1 MAWPSVAP
9 CAHIAGPLQLVPD
22 PQSPGRKHQKPR
34 VLPWILNPNGTRL
47 VCQSWAADEH
57 FNTLKT
63 TTHLWN
69 WACFGS
75 PEQQMRCP
83 NIGKTKGYER
93 DRKNQNWQV
102 RENFQCKEWSWS
114 ADWEAIENCF
124 HTKFHSSFLWNLRD
138 PLFNRLWHSLSSS
151 CSSSLWWNSV
161 VKTVSSVYPL
171 LRFCVHDCR
180 EESKYMLSQII
191 LLPAL
196 FLFTVQSFTIVPAAM
211 SETHDLGARLFVAT
225 VAVWLLF
232 WFGKIILVR
241 KSALANRLPVMS
253 VLFSAKFQ

>member
-93 DRKNQNWQV
+93 DRKNQNWQA
-102 RENFQCKEWSWS
+102 RENFQCEEWSWS

-161 VKTVSSVYPL
+161 VKD
-171 LRFCVHDCR
+171 CV
-180 EESKYMLSQII
+180 
-191 LLPAL
+191 
-196 FLFTVQSFTIVPAAM
+196 
-211 SETHDLGARLFVAT
+211 
-225 VAVWLLF
+225 
-232 WFGKIILVR
+232 
-241 KSALANRLPVMS
+241 
-253 VLFSAKFQ
+253 